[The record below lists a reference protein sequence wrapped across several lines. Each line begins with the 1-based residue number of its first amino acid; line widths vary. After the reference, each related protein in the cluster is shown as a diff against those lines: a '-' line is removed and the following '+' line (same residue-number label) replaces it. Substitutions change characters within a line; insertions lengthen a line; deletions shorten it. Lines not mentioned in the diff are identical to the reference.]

1 MDYEKLAYAIIT
13 EWESDREESGRK
25 ELADGM
31 RYLLTKYTSEYDL
44 SIIGEVLM
52 TLTGWTLSSL
62 IQMAASVSDE
72 HLEEL

>member
-44 SIIGEVLM
+44 SIITQVLM

-72 HLEEL
+72 QLEEL